1 MLPEVSA
8 HPGQEEI
15 VRLFRALFLTAAL
28 MSAGALTF
36 AQDYHGSRYQDRDD
50 RRIYQRGFEQGR
62 SDALSRRR
70 FNPDSNRYREADDRR
85 AYRQGYEAGYNSGRH
100 GNAGWDRDHDN
111 DRYGRNGGNGGYGG
125 YGNPSNIARQNGYRD
140 GVNDGRRDRTTGH
153 SFRPTQGDNYKN
165 APGYSS
171 SMGDRQQYKDAYRQA
186 YQQGYPQGY
195 GR

>member
-1 MLPEVSA
+1 M
-8 HPGQEEI
+8 
-15 VRLFRALFLTAAL
+15 FRALFLSAAL
-28 MSAGALTF
+28 LSAATLTL
-36 AQDYHGSRYQDRDD
+36 AQDYHGWRYQDRDD
-50 RRIYQRGFEQGR
+50 RRIYQRSFEQGR
-62 SDALSRRR
+62 SDALSRRH

-100 GNAGWDRDHDN
+100 GNAGWDRDHDRDN
-111 DRYGRNGGNGGYGG
+111 DRYGRNGGYSG

-140 GVNDGRRDRTTGH
+140 GVNDGRKDRATGH

-165 APGYSS
+165 APGYIS

>member
-1 MLPEVSA
+1 VK
-8 HPGQEEI
+8 
-15 VRLFRALFLTAAL
+15 LFRGLFLSAAL
-28 MSAGALTF
+28 LSTATLTL

-50 RRIYQRGFEQGR
+50 RRIYQRGYEQGR
-62 SDALSRRR
+62 SDVQNRRR

-100 GNAGWDRDHDN
+100 GNAGWDRDHDRDN
-111 DRYGRNGGNGGYGG
+111 DRYGRNGSYGNGGNYGGG
-125 YGNPSNIARQNGYRD
+125 YGNPSSIARQNGYRD
-140 GVNDGRRDRTTGH
+140 GMNDGRKDRATGH
-153 SFRPTQGDNYKN
+153 SFRPMQGDNYKG